1 MDLGLVGQLG
11 LMGLLLAGSGF
22 FSGSETALFG
32 LSRVKRRAME
42 RRPESAARTALALL
56 SEPRRL
62 LITILIGNTFVNVA
76 LSSLGTSVAERSIGG
91 SQGLGLA
98 IFAVTA
104 LLLVVGEV
112 MPKVLAVRF
121 GERFSLRVAPWLS
134 LVHTL
139 LAPVARWF
147 EAFTN
152 TVLRFLP
159 AGETTLLSTREL
171 STLLKIGEEGGAIHA
186 GEVELVEAIIALR
199 ETDARDVMTPRVEV
213 EGLPFDPPPED
224 LVRTVKRLGR
234 RVLPLFGEDLEWCW
248 RLRSSG
254 FPVRYLPRAEV
265 VHHGN
270 QSAGQRPPAWR
281 ILRTHE
287 TKYLF
292 CRRAYGPL
300 RERLHRGVDL
310 IGYAI
315 RSVLFTVLGTV
326 SSRRRAQGVEYR
338 RILRILLFG
347 GKEEG
352 AGS

>member
-1 MDLGLVGQLG
+1 VIIVSWNVRELLRACLESVEETTASLDLDVWVVDNASSDGSAEMVRAEFPGVRLVENEENVGFAAGNNVVLRRVSSG
-11 LMGLLLAGSGF
+11 YVLLLNPDTVVRPGAIPRALERARETGSP
-22 FSGSETALFG
+22 
-32 LSRVKRRAME
+32 V
-42 RRPESAARTALALL
+42 AARLLNPDGSLQHSCFRFPRLGVDLLEALYLHFLLPRTVRGPLLLGGHWDHDEEREVDWALGAFLLVPRAALDAAGPL
-56 SEPRRL
+56 SE
-62 LITILIGNTFVNVA
+62 A
-76 LSSLGTSVAERSIGG
+76 
-91 SQGLGLA
+91 
-98 IFAVTA
+98 
-104 LLLVVGEV
+104 
-112 MPKVLAVRF
+112 
-121 GERFSLRVAPWLS
+121 FS
-134 LVHTL
+134 
-139 LAPVARWF
+139 
-147 EAFTN
+147 
-152 TVLRFLP
+152 
-159 AGETTLLSTREL
+159 
-171 STLLKIGEEGGAIHA
+171 
-186 GEVELVEAIIALR
+186 
-199 ETDARDVMTPRVEV
+199 
-213 EGLPFDPPPED
+213 
-224 LVRTVKRLGR
+224 
-234 RVLPLFGEDLEWCW
+234 LFGEDLEWCW